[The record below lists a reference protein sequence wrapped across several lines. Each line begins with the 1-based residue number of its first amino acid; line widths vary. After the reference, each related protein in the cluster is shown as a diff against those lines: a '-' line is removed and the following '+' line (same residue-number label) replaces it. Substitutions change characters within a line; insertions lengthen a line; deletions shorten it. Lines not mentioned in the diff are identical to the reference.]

1 MLDYSAL
8 RAVALVVQTGS
19 FEKAAG
25 LLGVTAS
32 AVSQRVKLL
41 EERLGAVLIARGNPC
56 TATETG
62 EWLCRH
68 MENVGMLEG
77 ELLRRLPALAPPE
90 TAQRAVTL
98 HVATN
103 ADSLATWFLTAIAD
117 FTRDAPYLVNV
128 AIDDEDHTAEWLQR
142 GRVLAAVT
150 SLERPVQGCRRLAL
164 GALRYHATA
173 SPEFLAR
180 HFPDGVTAEALMRA
194 PSLVFDRK
202 DRLQSRWVRQVFGQD
217 LACPA
222 HWLPSTQGFVDASLA
237 GMGWGMNPEPL
248 VREHLRAG
256 RLVELR
262 PRAPL
267 DIPLHWQINRL
278 AADRLADLTRAV
290 VAVARRILQQGGGGH
305 PPDGTP
311 RRPPAAASP

>member
-1 MLDYSAL
+1 MLDYAAL
-8 RAVALVVQTGS
+8 RAVAFVVQTGS

-25 LLGVTAS
+25 LLGVTSS
-32 AVSQRVKLL
+32 AVSQRVKQL

-56 TATETG
+56 KATETG

-77 ELLRRLPALAPPE
+77 ELLRRLPALAPPDE
-90 TAQRAVTL
+90 ARRTVTL

-103 ADSLATWFLTAIAD
+103 ADSLATWFLTAIAN
-117 FTRDAPYLVNV
+117 FTKDAPYLLNV

-173 SPEFLAR
+173 SPDFLAR
-180 HFPDGVTAEALMRA
+180 HFPAGVTAEALMRA
-194 PSLVFDRK
+194 PSLIFNQK

-217 LACPA
+217 LACPT
-222 HWLPSTQGFVDASLA
+222 HWLPSTQGFIDACLA

-248 VREHLRAG
+248 VRAHLEAG
-256 RLVELR
+256 RLVDLS
-262 PRAPL
+262 PQTPL

-278 AADRLADLTRAV
+278 AADRLSGLTREV
-290 VAVARRILQQGGGGH
+290 TAVARRILH
-305 PPDGTP
+305 
-311 RRPPAAASP
+311 